1 MSTRSRIIF
10 YLLFFLCIIVTGEY
24 LLPIAIGAMFAY
36 LSEHPFDL
44 FCKKFKI
51 KKNSQRWISASCLVC
66 VAVILVL
73 VPIIYGIISGVLQ
86 ISEMIVAN
94 RADIAA
100 RIPNLQSG
108 EIDGWLKRFRFPFQF
123 SEIASRITQAI
134 GSGAQQVAAAVGS
147 AIQGT
152 PEALLKIFLAGLA
165 WIVFLMDGKKYR
177 DNMLPLLIPWQPERD
192 IICQTTADVLRGVVV
207 ASALVSLVQGV
218 IVTLFLLI
226 SGTPNT
232 FLLGVM
238 SFFASFV
245 PVIGTMPILL
255 GSALF
260 HYIDGSVGWAI
271 FLALSIFVVG
281 SVDNLLRPYFFK
293 GSVDL
298 SFFWI
303 TTAFLG
309 GLATAGLAGAVIGP
323 LLFSLFYVFY
333 NRTFQRQDQNQTN
346 KG

>member
-10 YLLFFLCIIVTGEY
+10 YLLFALCIIVTGQY

-51 KKNSQRWISASCLVC
+51 RTYHQRWIASSTLVC
-66 VAVILVL
+66 VAVILIL
-73 VPIIYGIISGVLQ
+73 VPIVYGIVSGVLQ

-94 RADIAA
+94 RAQIAS
-100 RIPNLQSG
+100 RIPNLQSP
-108 EIDGWLKRFRFPFQF
+108 EIDNWLKRFRFPLQF
-123 SEIASRITQAI
+123 SEIASRIMQFVGT
-134 GSGAQQVAAAVGS
+134 GAQKVASAVGF

-152 PEALLKIFLAGLA
+152 PEALVKVFLAVFA
-165 WIVFLMDGKKYR
+165 WVVFLMEGKKYR
-177 DNMLPLLIPWQPERD
+177 ENMLPLLIPWQPERD

-207 ASALVSLVQGV
+207 ASALVSLVQCI
-218 IVTLFLLI
+218 IVTFFLLI
-226 SGTPNT
+226 SGTPNS

-255 GSALF
+255 GAALF
-260 HYIDGSVGWAI
+260 QYFDGSVGWAI
-271 FLALSIFVVG
+271 FLALTIVVVG
-281 SVDNLLRPYFFK
+281 SVDNFLRPYFFK

-303 TTAFLG
+303 STAFLG

-333 NRTFQRQDQNQTN
+333 NRTFQRHAESNST